1 MKRFLIALL
10 ALGLLFGMG
19 FLMAGCE
26 PDEPVDEPV
35 DEPDPDEPVD
45 EPDDPEE
52 TFSWRHQV
60 AYSEA
65 DMEYIALEPFFEAIY
80 ERSGGRL
87 EITAYP
93 AGTIVPEEEQLEACE
108 RGVIDVSHAYGGY
121 FRDVVPVGDIEG
133 GLPGQWPGFG
143 YTEDAE
149 HMLYDFEDGA
159 LAELFRE
166 AYREQGGVY
175 YLGSHS
181 YSGYPVI
188 NSVEPIET
196 MEDLQGM
203 IVRATGAWVDLLE
216 AAGVSTTFVPGA
228 EMYTELSLGTIDAAT
243 WSVEGFIDYAWYEVA
258 PYFHVPTISPHSKS
272 HMKINLDS
280 WNALPEDIQQ
290 IVHETYREVYIPEL
304 HKLYEAM
311 WEEVYEKEEELGYT
325 VVDHTAVVEELRELA
340 AAELWPEVE
349 ERDEYTR
356 RAVEII
362 NRWYEE
368 HEEGDFA
375 P

>member
-10 ALGLLFGMG
+10 ALSLLFGMG
-19 FLMAGCE
+19 FLMSGCE
-26 PDEPVDEPV
+26 ADEPVADP
-35 DEPDPDEPVD
+35 DDPDEPVD
-45 EPDDPEE
+45 EPDEPADPEE

-60 AYSEA
+60 AYGEA
-65 DMEYIALEPFFEAIY
+65 DLEYVALDVFFDEIY
-80 ERSGGRL
+80 ERTDGRL

-93 AGTIVPEEEQLEACE
+93 AGTIVPEEEQLEAVE

-121 FRDVVPVGDIEG
+121 FRDVVPVADIEG
-133 GLPGQWPGFG
+133 GLAGQWPGFG
-143 YTEDAE
+143 YTEDYE

-159 LAELFRE
+159 LAELFRD

-188 NSVEPIET
+188 NSVEPIESI
-196 MEDLQGM
+196 EDLQGM

-243 WSVEGFIDYAWYEVA
+243 WSVDGFIDYAWYEVA
-258 PYFHVPTISPHSKS
+258 PYIHVPTISAHSCS
-272 HMKINLDS
+272 HMKINLDA

-290 IVHETYREVYIPEL
+290 IVHEVYREVYIPEL
-304 HKLYEAM
+304 YALYEVQWADI
-311 WEEVYEKEEELGYT
+311 YEQEEELGYT
-325 VVDHTAVVEELRELA
+325 VVDHTDLVMELRELA
-340 AAELWPEVE
+340 TEVIWPEVE
-349 ERDEYTR
+349 DRDDYTR
-356 RAVEII
+356 EAVEII
-362 NRWYEE
+362 NRWYEQ
-368 HEEGDFA
+368 HEEGDFK